1 MRLVSDQGKDVRKPA
16 PAPKAPPDVDPVTTD
31 EQRDTLDWARFVLIA
46 LAIVYALILL
56 LLNNEKI
63 KIDFLFFSA
72 NARLWILLLLT
83 FALGGVAGF
92 AGARLYARRKRTD

>member
-1 MRLVSDQGKDVRKPA
+1 MSEREKDVRKPA
-16 PAPKAPPDVDPVTTD
+16 PAPKTPPKVDPAGAD
-31 EQRDTLDWARFVLIA
+31 AERDTLDWIRFGLIGV
-46 LAIVYALILL
+46 AIVYALILL

-83 FALGGVAGF
+83 FALGGIAGF
-92 AGARLYARRKRTD
+92 AGARLYARRKRSD